1 MSEPRRQGILSHL
14 IELRQRLIWCVIA
27 LIVTT
32 IASFF
37 FADQIITLLKA
48 PAGNVQFVYI
58 EVTEA
63 FSTYMK
69 VCFTVGIIGAM
80 PVIMYHILMFIM
92 PALTFREKRAV
103 LTVMPAIIICFFGG
117 VYFGYRFLIPP
128 ATSFLLSFGS
138 NVALVQPRLSNY
150 VNFVINL
157 ILIIGLIF
165 EMPVVIAFLAR
176 LGIVSSRWLWQKQKW
191 VVVIAFIVA
200 ALITPTPDAVNQ
212 TIVAG
217 TLIALYSVSILVA
230 WLLEKQKK
238 KEPELEISLT

>member
-1 MSEPRRQGILSHL
+1 
-14 IELRQRLIWCVIA
+14 
-27 LIVTT
+27 
-32 IASFF
+32 
-37 FADQIITLLKA
+37 
-48 PAGNVQFVYI
+48 
-58 EVTEA
+58 
-63 FSTYMK
+63 
-69 VCFTVGIIGAM
+69 
-80 PVIMYHILMFIM
+80 
-92 PALTFREKRAV
+92 
-103 LTVMPAIIICFFGG
+103 
-117 VYFGYRFLIPP
+117 
-128 ATSFLLSFGS
+128 
-138 NVALVQPRLSNY
+138 
-150 VNFVINL
+150 
-157 ILIIGLIF
+157 LIF